1 MEPAKCA
8 AVARDAKTKVT
19 RGNTAIQT
27 IAALGATSWNAA
39 QGTHARR
46 VNVLEKLLLQYDE
59 RAERPPCPTVCAMLR
74 CRCYD
79 GPRLQCKKV
88 TPP

>member
-27 IAALGATSWNAA
+27 NAALGATSWNAA

-59 RAERPPCPTVCAMLR
+59 RAERPQGSA
-74 CRCYD
+74 
-79 GPRLQCKKV
+79 
-88 TPP
+88 